1 MATTV
6 DTLLVRIEADMAD
19 LKRDL
24 DRVAKQSESVGER
37 MKRSFR
43 GVGAALAAVG
53 GVAVMGQFIK
63 ASVQTGM
70 SVENLRVQMNAL
82 LGSVDEGGK
91 AFKMMT
97 EFAAGVPFSLD
108 QIQAGS
114 GSLAA
119 AADNADELRELMQIT
134 GNIAAQFGIPFEMAA
149 ENVQRALSAGAASAD
164 LFQQKGVNAFMGF
177 QAGVSYSS
185 GETAKV
191 LQATFGT
198 GGTSD
203 GAMAEFAK
211 TTSGALSMF
220 QDAMFKMRRAFAEGG
235 LNEAFSKIVKSLE
248 NLAIALI
255 PVMKGLGQLVNSL
268 ASVVAPIIQ
277 GLADNLMTVGIVLAA
292 LAARFVLVK
301 VQALAFSATIY
312 VVSAAQAA
320 LAVHTATATSALTF
334 MQKGIVIARAGL
346 IGLGTALSAVGKLMM
361 RFLPIAVLTGLAYAV
376 QLFIQL
382 KNGAGGLSEAFGLL
396 SGALKAFVDIQI
408 ARFDKLIL
416 TLYKFA
422 QGFKRFFASIMISIT
437 DNIRKGLNFAI
448 TEMNKVIPDF
458 MKMDTIPASAGFV
471 SFFRDMMDTA
481 DAAILATDTQISV
494 LNTTID
500 DLKERFAET
509 KQAIADAFAAGDE
522 NAVVQREAELK
533 ALGAAIANL
542 SDDIATK
549 LTPQMSTLLDGVQQ
563 VGDGVTSSF
572 RDMLDGAK
580 FSMASMTDLV
590 KTAVKDMIAQLF
602 RLMVVNNAINAM
614 FGGVAGFTP
623 LNSIPLF
630 PSTPAQAGG
639 GTLQRGVPTLVGERG
654 PELIVPNGASTILN
668 GQNTRGALSGGGGT
682 IVNQTIN
689 IETGVAQTVKAE
701 MLTMLPQFK
710 KDTMAAVL
718 DAKRRGGT
726 YGRGFA

>member
-37 MKRSFR
+37 MKRAFR

-53 GVAVMGQFIK
+53 GAAAMGGFIK
-63 ASVQTGM
+63 ASVETGM
-70 SVENLRVQMNAL
+70 SIENLRVQMNAL

-91 AFKMMT
+91 AFDQMT
-97 EFAAGVPFSLD
+97 KFAAGVPFSLG
-108 QIQAGS
+108 QIQSGS

-119 AADNADELRELMQIT
+119 AANNADELRELMQIT

-177 QAGVSYSS
+177 EAGVSYSA

-191 LQATFGT
+191 LQDTFGT

-211 TTSGALSMF
+211 TTQGALSMF
-220 QDAMFKMRRAFAEGG
+220 QDAMFKMRGEFAESG
-235 LNEAFSKIVKSLE
+235 LNEGFVKIVQALQ
-248 NLAIALI
+248 NLTIAFIPVIRDLGALANAIA
-255 PVMKGLGQLVNSL
+255 
-268 ASVVAPIIQ
+268 SVIAPAINM
-277 GLADNLMTVGIVLAA
+277 LADNIFLVQAAVIALGAKLVLGKVA
-292 LAARFVLVK
+292 LAAY
-301 VQALAFSATIY
+301 AGMSSI
-312 VVSAAQAA
+312 VSASMAA
-320 LAVHTATATSALTF
+320 LQMHTVTAVSRLTF
-334 MQKGIVIARAGL
+334 MQKAVVVLTFNLAT
-346 IGLGTALSAVGKLMM
+346 LGVALKSVGKLML
-361 RFLPIAVLTGLAYAV
+361 RFLPLAIFAGV
-376 QLFIQL
+376 SWLISKFLEL
-382 KNGAGGLSEAFGLL
+382 KNNAGSFAGAMALLKDVFNGAMQLMMHEIDNFDQNWELFSMKMERGWLEVVSNMQSVWGMFMLDVAQSLNNVPGMNKIADQFRSLGEQSLTDAFDAQTEASVLD
-396 SGALKAFVDIQI
+396 GAI
-408 ARFDKLIL
+408 ARL
-416 TLYKFA
+416 
-422 QGFKRFFASIMISIT
+422 QKRIS
-437 DNIRKGLNFAI
+437 D
-448 TEMNKVIPDF
+448 M
-458 MKMDTIPASAGFV
+458 
-471 SFFRDMMDTA
+471 RDE
-481 DAAILATDTQISV
+481 AAVPLQEA
-494 LNTTID
+494 LEL
-500 DLKERFAET
+500 LKEIMNDDTSE
-509 KQAIADAFAAGDE
+509 
-522 NAVVQREAELK
+522 EAQEVS
-533 ALGAAIANL
+533 LGAVSIAMDNL
-542 SDDIATK
+542 KDKTK
-549 LTPQMSTLLDGVQQ
+549 SLASNMQVMLDGVMQ
-563 VGDGVTSSF
+563 VGDGVVSSF
-572 RDMLDGAK
+572 RDMLDGAS
-580 FSMASMTDLV
+580 FSMSSLTDLV

-614 FGGVAGFTP
+614 FGGQTGFTK
-623 LNSIPLF
+623 LNAIPLF

-668 GQNTRGALSGGGGT
+668 GQNTRGALGGGVGT
-682 IVNQTIN
+682 VVNQTIN